1 MQIAQQLLEKTCK
14 NAIETILLCLK
25 HATKGTIYRIGPMPE
40 LQAVRITSGIRNLE
54 NSEISWGLPLASDYN
69 PPGKSWQQYR
79 DDQGRVL
86 EAMGWCVEQQ
96 KSWTAD
102 DPAENIRS
110 VRKQLRGEAEDCH
123 HMEPVL
129 VRKNDL
135 YGGRRVN
142 LEYPLDWRGN
152 PIWQDTDYV
161 VVAVMKIHFL
171 PQTIQQGDD
180 ATKVIKKISRAF
192 GTELLSLHLR
202 ETYLTAQENL
212 TRNHL
217 EMCNAVAH
225 ELRNTLAKMGFIFSA
240 INTTMSFLRAQ
251 WELELSRAFP
261 SLMTK
266 GEILEQ
272 LNKLLLQGKSRLNGH
287 IALARICEEL
297 LREQEELANLF
308 LLPQQEVDWLA
319 SKISPKWSRL
329 LELSDAWKTEQA
341 EVHALLENLEEAV
354 NTVLDETLGQKMSHL
369 PEDLRELWP
378 RVAYTRFSVGNMA
391 SLDEAVSLLSRPD
404 LCFGQKQQVK
414 RLLVSLKVLV
424 EIIGQL
430 EEQSNRIISTLKAP
444 QLLVSTSEVLRRQ

>member
-1 MQIAQQLLEKTCK
+1 MQIAQQLLERTCK

-25 HATKGTIYRIGPMPE
+25 HATKGTIYSIGPMPD
-40 LQAVRITSGIRNLE
+40 LQAVRITSGNRN
-54 NSEISWGLPLASDYN
+54 SDSGEISWGLPLASDYN
-69 PPGKSWQQYR
+69 PPGKNWRQYR
-79 DDQGRVL
+79 DEQGRVL

-102 DPAENIRS
+102 DPSENVRS
-110 VRKQLRGEAEDCH
+110 VRKQLRGEIEDCH

-129 VRKNDL
+129 VKKSDL
-135 YGGRRVN
+135 YGGRQIN
-142 LEYPLDWRGN
+142 LQYPLDWQDS

-161 VVAVMKIHFL
+161 VVAVIKIHFL
-171 PQTIQQGDD
+171 PQTVHRGDD
-180 ATKVIKKISRAF
+180 ATKIIKKISRVFA
-192 GTELLSLHLR
+192 TELLSLHLR

-217 EMCNAVAH
+217 EMCNTVAH

-261 SLMTK
+261 SLAIK
-266 GEILEQ
+266 GEILGQ
-272 LNKLLLQGKSRLNGH
+272 LNKLLMAGKARLNGH
-287 IALARICEEL
+287 AALARMSEEL

-308 LLPQQEVDWLA
+308 LLPQQEVDWLT
-319 SKISPKWSRL
+319 SKIGPKWRRL
-329 LELSDAWKTEQA
+329 LELSDIWKTEQA
-341 EVHALLENLEEAV
+341 EVKMLLEHLEEAIKI
-354 NTVLDETLGQKMSHL
+354 VLHDALGDKLSHL

-378 RVAYTRFSVGNMA
+378 RVAYTRFSVENMA
-391 SLDEAVSLLSRPD
+391 YLDEAISLLSHPD

-444 QLLVSTSEVLRRQ
+444 ELFASPNVGSGH

>member
-25 HATKGTIYRIGPMPE
+25 YATKGTIYRIGPMPG
-40 LQAVRITSGIRNLE
+40 LQAVRITSGIRDLE
-54 NSEISWGLPLASDYN
+54 KCEISWGLPLASDYN

-79 DDQGRVL
+79 DEQGRVL

-102 DPAENIRS
+102 DPTENIRS

-135 YGGRRVN
+135 YGGRQIDP
-142 LEYPLDWRGN
+142 EYPLDWRGN

-171 PQTIQQGDD
+171 PQTIQRGDD

-217 EMCNAVAH
+217 EMCNTIAH

-261 SLMTK
+261 SLMNK

-287 IALARICEEL
+287 VALAHMTEEL
-297 LREQEELANLF
+297 LQEQEELANLF
-308 LLPQQEVDWLA
+308 LLPQQEADWLA
-319 SKISPKWSRL
+319 SKIGPKWSRL

-341 EVHALLENLEEAV
+341 EVQGLLENLEEAV
-354 NTVLDETLGQKMSHL
+354 NTVLDDTVGQKMSHL

-378 RVAYTRFSVGNMA
+378 KVAYTRFSVENMA
-391 SLDEAVSLLSRPD
+391 SLDAAVGLLSRPD

-444 QLLVSTSEVLRRQ
+444 ELLMSTSEAFRQQ